1 MINHLKWSCGVLY
14 YRRVEL
20 RDTGADTSNDFFLSR
35 NSRDLISDGSNT
47 GFRRA
52 PQRQGR
58 REIMLIFL
66 WVLTILRQTQ
76 TELTKIFDG
85 AIRRRVPLRDNYC
98 ARLALRPVLL
108 PSNTQVGQHEK
119 NANQCN

>member
-1 MINHLKWSCGVLY
+1 LVPQPAGP
-14 YRRVEL
+14 
-20 RDTGADTSNDFFLSR
+20 D
-35 NSRDLISDGSNT
+35 
-47 GFRRA
+47 FRR
-52 PQRQGR
+52 QRYRIPARAERQSR

-66 WVLTILRQTQ
+66 WVLAIFCQAQ

-85 AIRRRVPLRDNYC
+85 AIRRRVPLRDLSC

>member
-1 MINHLKWSCGVLY
+1 MCYITAEWNSAVPEH
-14 YRRVEL
+14 
-20 RDTGADTSNDFFLSR
+20 THQTTFFWSR
-35 NSRDLISDGSNT
+35 NPRDLISDGSNP

-85 AIRRRVPLRDNYC
+85 AIRRRVPLRDH
-98 ARLALRPVLL
+98 
-108 PSNTQVGQHEK
+108 S
-119 NANQCN
+119 